1 MTETADNRGRQRV
14 NFFEKTG
21 GTGLKNYGG
30 FINEK
35 DLAALDGQRGITM
48 YAEMR
53 DNSPV
58 VGAFKW
64 LVETL
69 ATQAEWFVEG
79 ASNEAIDEEA
89 RSFLESCLHDMD
101 ESLADFLTEALSM
114 VEFGWA
120 AHEII
125 LKVRGSENSKYA
137 DGRIG
142 IKALPIRSQETL
154 QRFINATD
162 EKGRQDPDTIVGM
175 QQVLPTGGTMTIPM
189 EKLLL
194 FRTRSFKNN
203 PLGRSYLR
211 NCYRPYYFTKRI
223 QEIEAIGI
231 ERDATGIPVVKAPI
245 DIFLSTAS
253 EDQKATLNGFND
265 LAKNIKQNEA
275 GGVVFPI
282 AYDQDGNLAYDLQ
295 LLSVQGQKQFDTD
308 KVINRYQREIA
319 LALLSDFLFL
329 GQQSVGSF
337 ALSSDKT
344 AMFATALGGL
354 LDRICETFNRK
365 LVPLLMRLNGFPTDR
380 MPVLKHGDIENQD
393 LSVVGQFIQNMVAG
407 GVIMTDPNLEN
418 YVRRL
423 ARLPEADKIS
433 GEVGSGGGND
443 QSADAIN
450 AEANRVTQEAQ
461 NAAPDP
467 ESAA

>member
-35 DLAALDGQRGITM
+35 ELAALDGQKGITM

-69 ATQAEWFVEG
+69 ATQAEWYVEG
-79 ASNEAIDEEA
+79 ASNDPIDEEA

-101 ESLADFLTEALSM
+101 ESLSDLLTEILSM

-125 LKVRGSENSKYA
+125 LKVRDGENSRYN

-142 IKALPIRSQETL
+142 IKALPIRAQETL
-154 QRFINATD
+154 QRFILGKD
-162 EKGRQDPDTIVGM
+162 ENGNDDPDVIAGIE
-175 QQVLPTGGTMTIPM
+175 QILPTGGNKHIPI

-194 FRTRSFKNN
+194 FRTRSFKGN
-203 PLGRSYLR
+203 PLGRSLLR
-211 NCYRPYYFTKRI
+211 NAYRPYYYVKRI
-223 QEIEAIGI
+223 QEIESIGV
-231 ERDATGIPVVKAPI
+231 ERDANGIPVVKAPI
-245 DIFLSTAS
+245 EIFLSTAS
-253 EDQKATLNGFND
+253 DDQKATLSGLND
-265 LAKNIKQNEA
+265 LAKNIKANEA
-275 GGVVFPI
+275 GGVVFPVMH
-282 AYDQDGNLAYDLQ
+282 DKEGNLLYDLQ
-295 LLSVQGQKQFDTD
+295 LLSASGQKQFDTD
-308 KVINRYQREIA
+308 KIISRYQREIA
-319 LALLSDFLFL
+319 LSLLSDFLFL

-344 AMFATALGGL
+344 AMFSTALGGL
-354 LDRICETFNRK
+354 LDRICETINRK
-365 LVPLLMRLNGFPTDR
+365 LVPLLMKLNGFPTDR
-380 MPVLKHGDIENQD
+380 TPVLKHGDIEDQD
-393 LSVVGQFIQNMVAG
+393 LSIVGQFINNMVAG
-407 GVIMTDPNLEN
+407 GIIMPDPNLEN

-423 ARLPEADKIS
+423 ARLPEADKIA

-443 QSADAIN
+443 MAADALD
-450 AEANRVTQEAQ
+450 AEADKVTEGAQ
-461 NAAPDP
+461 NAVNT
-467 ESAA
+467 EG